1 MRTKKNCA
9 LLIGHEGSVGLPG
22 KNTMPILGRPLLLY
36 PMLAAQN
43 SPSIDYCYFSTDS
56 ENYKRIGREH
66 GWHIIDRPTNLATKS
81 ALAEDTFL
89 HGYQTLKKEL
99 ADKGEEPDILV
110 LLLCNAPTILHT
122 TIEAGIAVLQEKEWL
137 DSAVTVSSYNMWSPL
152 RARREVADGTLQ
164 PFVPFE
170 VFGDP
175 KTLSCDRDS
184 QGDVWFADMS
194 TSIVR
199 ARCFEQ
205 MKDGLL
211 PQRWMG
217 QKIYPIKQWGGCDVD
232 FEWQV
237 PLVEFWLKKHGFT
250 ENTSPYDHKGA

>member
-1 MRTKKNCA
+1 MAKPKICA
-9 LLIGHEGSVGLPG
+9 LLIGREGSVGLPG
-22 KNTMPILGRPLLLY
+22 KNTMPILGRPLMLY
-36 PMLAAQN
+36 PMLAAKN

-56 ENYKRIGREH
+56 ERYKQIGREH
-66 GWHIIDRPTNLATKS
+66 GWLPIDRPPELATKQ

-89 HGYQTLKKEL
+89 HGYQVIKKEL
-99 ADKGEEPDILV
+99 AQKGEEPEILV

-122 TIEAGIAVLQEKEWL
+122 TLEEGIAILRKRSDL
-137 DSAVTVSSYNMWSPL
+137 DSAVTVSCYNMWSPL
-152 RARREVADGTLQ
+152 RARRENKNGTLD

-194 TSIVR
+194 TSVVK
-199 ARCFEQ
+199 ARCFEK
-205 MKDGLL
+205 MHEGLL

-217 QKIYPIKQWGGCDVD
+217 QKIYPLKQWGGCDVD
-232 FEWQV
+232 YEWQI
-237 PLVEFWLKKHGFT
+237 PLVEFWLKKHGFS
-250 ENTSPYDHKGA
+250 ENMAPYPQKT